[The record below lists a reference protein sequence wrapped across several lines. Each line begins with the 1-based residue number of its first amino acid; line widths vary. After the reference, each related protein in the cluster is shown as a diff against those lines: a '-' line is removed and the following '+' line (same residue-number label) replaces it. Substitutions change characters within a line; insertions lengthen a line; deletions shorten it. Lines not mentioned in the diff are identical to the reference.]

1 MNDIFTLVGNSVDI
15 LTIAETK
22 LDRTFPEIQFCL
34 PTFKTPYRLDI
45 SDRSGGMLTFVKN
58 DIPSHRLCDFILP
71 PDNQLIPIELNLRK
85 RKWLLISI
93 YRNPKQN
100 ISYFLEHLT
109 ECIMFYSKYDYIIIN
124 GDFNLEPESPEL
136 STFITSHSFYNHM
149 KEKTCWKSENGS
161 CIDLIIS
168 NKKLSLMNT
177 GTCET
182 GLSDYHLLIYTMLRT
197 TFDKRPPKKIKYRN
211 FSKFDNSL
219 FLSDLGQALDY
230 NTNDYTVFNN
240 VFSTILDKHAP
251 LKTKFLRGN
260 NQPHVTKEL
269 RKAIMKRS
277 QLKTIANK
285 TKSPT
290 DMAGYKKQRNLV
302 VKLNRQAKKR
312 HFTNASKS
320 TKCFWKA
327 VNPYF
332 STKTICEDRILLVD
346 DGKILSN
353 DEDVAVTFNEYF
365 NRVTD
370 FLDIPV
376 IPSLGNPNLDPV
388 FSVIAKF
395 TSHPSILAI
404 RAITRTEAPFEL
416 QKVTEEL
423 MIKEI
428 LDLNPNKKVSG
439 SESVKA
445 LQLAAYHCS
454 HVLTNCFNKSIA
466 QSIFPN
472 ELKCA
477 DIIPVHKKDSTTSK
491 SNYRPI
497 SLLPAVSKVFERLI
511 AKQILSFLET
521 RFSKFLCGFRKGYNP
536 QYSLLHMLRKWQS
549 SSK

>member
-1 MNDIFTLVGNSVDI
+1 
-15 LTIAETK
+15 
-22 LDRTFPEIQFCL
+22 
-34 PTFKTPYRLDI
+34 
-45 SDRSGGMLTFVKN
+45 
-58 DIPSHRLCDFILP
+58 
-71 PDNQLIPIELNLRK
+71 
-85 RKWLLISI
+85 
-93 YRNPKQN
+93 
-100 ISYFLEHLT
+100 
-109 ECIMFYSKYDYIIIN
+109 MFYSKYDYIIIN

-240 VFSTILDKHAP
+240 VFSIILDKHAP

-327 VNPYF
+327 
-332 STKTICEDRILLVD
+332 
-346 DGKILSN
+346 
-353 DEDVAVTFNEYF
+353 
-365 NRVTD
+365 
-370 FLDIPV
+370 
-376 IPSLGNPNLDPV
+376 
-388 FSVIAKF
+388 
-395 TSHPSILAI
+395 
-404 RAITRTEAPFEL
+404 
-416 QKVTEEL
+416 
-423 MIKEI
+423 
-428 LDLNPNKKVSG
+428 
-439 SESVKA
+439 
-445 LQLAAYHCS
+445 
-454 HVLTNCFNKSIA
+454 
-466 QSIFPN
+466 
-472 ELKCA
+472 
-477 DIIPVHKKDSTTSK
+477 
-491 SNYRPI
+491 
-497 SLLPAVSKVFERLI
+497 
-511 AKQILSFLET
+511 
-521 RFSKFLCGFRKGYNP
+521 
-536 QYSLLHMLRKWQS
+536 
-549 SSK
+549 